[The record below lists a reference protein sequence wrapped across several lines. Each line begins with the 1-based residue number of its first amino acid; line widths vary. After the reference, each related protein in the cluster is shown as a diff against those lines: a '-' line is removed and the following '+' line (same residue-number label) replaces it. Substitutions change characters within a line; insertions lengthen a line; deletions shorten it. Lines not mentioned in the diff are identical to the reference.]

1 MMKRSRPNLRH
12 ISQRAAQL
20 ASQMKAALFMLLPL
34 ITLPATS
41 AAQAMPV
48 ATASPISTG
57 FAMPSL
63 AGTLQYAVS
72 TSESLASNY
81 FGNAGVTSSTNL
93 SGDLAFITNSQL
105 YPFNTVFSGGRAW
118 TSSGQSSYDF
128 FNLAMTQGIH
138 AQRWTFAVSDSVNY
152 LPDTASTGLSGVPG
166 VGDLGVNPVQ
176 SGTSSGTAIVPSQGV
191 LTGFSTRISNSSG
204 LSIARPITGKTSFNA
219 SGNYSLTRFLNSST
233 NAGNPGLNSD
243 SDSFSLGLSHRIDA
257 RNSFG
262 GNFAYSRNTFSGTS
276 FGIPSPGFSSQSASL
291 QYSHQFTRQFGIS
304 ASAGPQWNDS
314 GTPGSTRAL
323 SLFANLSATY
333 SGEFS
338 HATMSYTRSSNS
350 GSGVVGGAI
359 SDSVTFS
366 TSRTFDRVW
375 LCALTSAYSQSSELP
390 SASSVAFT
398 FDTTVIGVQV
408 SRAIVRN
415 LSAYAS
421 YTLQNQ
427 SNQGA
432 AAAVDL
438 FSGFSNIT
446 GFGLTYSPMAIHLG
460 HS

>member
-1 MMKRSRPNLRH
+1 MMKRPRPNLRQV
-12 ISQRAAQL
+12 SQRAAQF
-20 ASQMKAALFMLLPL
+20 ASQIKSALFMLLPL
-34 ITLPATS
+34 VALPATTT
-41 AAQAMPV
+41 AQALPV
-48 ATASPISTG
+48 ATASPITTG
-57 FAMPSL
+57 FSLPSV

-72 TSESLASNY
+72 ASQSLASDY

-105 YPFNTVFSGGRAW
+105 YPFNTVFSGGRSW

-138 AQRWTFAVSDSVNY
+138 AQRWTFVLSDSVNY

-166 VGDLGVNPVQ
+166 VGDLGVNPAQ
-176 SGTSSGTAIVPSQGV
+176 PGTSSTLTSQGV
-191 LTGFSTRISNSSG
+191 LTGFSTRVSNSSG
-204 LSIARPITGKTSFNA
+204 LSIARPITGKTSFNV
-219 SGNYSLTRFLNSST
+219 SGTYSLTRFLNSST
-233 NAGNPGLNSD
+233 SVGNPGLNND
-243 SDSFSLGLSHRIDA
+243 SESASMGLSHRIDA

-262 GNFAYSRNTFSGTS
+262 GSFAYSRNTYSGTT
-276 FGIPSPGFSSQSASL
+276 FGVPTPGFSSQSASM

-314 GTPGSTRAL
+314 GTPGSSRAL
-323 SLFANLSATY
+323 SLFANLSANY

-338 HATMSYTRSSNS
+338 HATMTYTRSSNS

-359 SDSVTFS
+359 SDSLSFS

-375 LCALTSAYSQSSELP
+375 LCALTSAYTQSSELP
-390 SASSVAFT
+390 SATSVAFT
-398 FDTTVIGVQV
+398 FDTTVMGVQV

-438 FSGFSNIT
+438 YSGFSNIT
-446 GFGLTYSPMAIHLG
+446 GFGLTYSPTAMHLG